1 MLTES
6 LTDRSVLDWTTL
18 QHTAYFA
25 ALYPA
30 LLGASVIDWRS
41 HQIPNSLVLFIA
53 VTGIV
58 YQSLDYGAT
67 GFVQSLLGMTLGL
80 CALLPFY
87 LMKGMAA
94 GDVKLMAAVGAWL
107 PLLTLSS
114 AVLLTLIAGGVM
126 GLLFANH
133 IGLRAVHNGVPY
145 AGAIAAGTILAT
157 LTPSFL

>member
-1 MLTES
+1 MIVKS
-6 LTDRSVLDWTTL
+6 LTDALVLDWTTL

-53 VTGIV
+53 LTGIL

-67 GFVQSLLGMTLGL
+67 GFVQSLAGMAIGL

-107 PLLTLSS
+107 PLLTLST

-126 GLLFANH
+126 GLVFTKH
-133 IGLRAVHNGVPY
+133 IRWRAQHTGVPY
-145 AGAIAAGTILAT
+145 AGAIATGTILST
-157 LTPSFL
+157 LTPTFL